1 MGAKLNF
8 KGGLVKNPAYSSL
21 YLKFQD
27 SKKSFACDIKST
39 DGWRLKGY
47 WPDCYEKIAEGE
59 LTSW

>member
-27 SKKSFACDIKST
+27 SKKSFACDIKIT
-39 DGWRLKGY
+39 DDRRFKVY
-47 WPDCYEKIAEGE
+47 WPDHYKKVVEGE